1 MTETTIGWAPQ
12 PGTEAA
18 LIADDVVKVFPWTP
32 ADDGVLEEAQ
42 SLTAV
47 ADAADYEYAAG
58 LVVRLRFCARA
69 AESYYK
75 PFKQAIDAIKRKVL
89 DREYKD
95 ASAYDHAASRLD
107 QMARAWM
114 TAKAAKERAERE
126 AAEAAQRAEDERL
139 RQETVARLKRAAEQ
153 VPDSALQT
161 AINLEAQQLAAA
173 PLATTKVTHK
183 SAIPAVRGYVPTV
196 VTYSAVCDDLMLL
209 VKAVAEGTVPLDALE
224 VNQARINKAAV
235 DSKEALRWPGVRV
248 VKTEGSR
255 TRG

>member
-1 MTETTIGWAPQ
+1 MD
-12 PGTEAA
+12 TEAIPVTA
-18 LIADDVVKVFPWTP
+18 PLVDDTVVVRAWTP

-58 LVVRLRFCARA
+58 LVVRLRSCARA

-107 QMARAWM
+107 QLARAWM
-114 TAKAAKERAERE
+114 TAKAAKEHAERE
-126 AAEAAQRAEDERL
+126 AAEAAQRAEDDRL
-139 RQETVARLKRAAEQ
+139 RQETVARMKRAAAN
-153 VPDSALQT
+153 VPDPALQT
-161 AINLEAQQLAAA
+161 AINLEAQQLATA
-173 PLATTKVTHK
+173 PLATTKVAHT

-196 VTYSAVCDDLMLL
+196 TTYSAECVDLLAL
-209 VKAVAEGTVPLDALE
+209 VKAVAEGKAPLRYLQVA
-224 VNQARINKAAV
+224 QAEINKDAV
-235 DSKEALRWPGVRV
+235 ASKEALKVPGVRV
-248 VKTEGSR
+248 VKTESSR